1 MIVLDPFTRRR
12 RRRHARA
19 VEAAVP
25 DLVDLVVL
33 GVRAGLLPVTALRI
47 AHPWLAPPVHAA
59 VAEVLS
65 AVDRGERFADALP
78 VLAERLGPALHP
90 FVDGLAAADRDGL
103 PLAPVLERLAAD
115 ARTARRRRLDATA
128 RQLPVRLALPLVL
141 CTLPSFVLLSV
152 VPLLLAAFSS
162 LRR

>member
-1 MIVLDPFTRRR
+1 MNTLHPVARRR
-12 RRRHARA
+12 ARRQQRA

-33 GVRAGLLPVTALRI
+33 GVRAGLLPVVALQA
-47 AHPWLAPPVHAA
+47 AHPWLAPAVRAA
-59 VAEVLS
+59 VGDVL
-65 AVDRGERFADALP
+65 ADVARGTRFADALP
-78 VLAERLGPALHP
+78 GLAQRLGPSLHP
-90 FVDGLAAADRDGL
+90 FVDGLCAADRDGL

-115 ARTARRRRLDATA
+115 ARAARRRRLDATA
-128 RQLPVRLALPLVL
+128 RQLPVRLAVPLVL
-141 CTLPSFVLLSV
+141 CTLPSFVLLAV

>member
-1 MIVLDPFTRRR
+1 MTTRGPLAHRR
-12 RRRHARA
+12 AHRRARA

-33 GVRAGLLPVTALRI
+33 GVRAGLLPVTAMRV
-47 AHPWLAPPVHAA
+47 AHPWLAPPVRQA
-59 VAEVLS
+59 VGGLLDE
-65 AVDRGERFADALP
+65 VDRGARFADALP
-78 VLAERLGPALHP
+78 VLSHHLGPALDA

-115 ARTARRRRLDATA
+115 ARAARRRRLDTTA

-141 CTLPSFVLLSV
+141 CTLPSFVLLAV
-152 VPLLLAAFSS
+152 VPLLLAALSS